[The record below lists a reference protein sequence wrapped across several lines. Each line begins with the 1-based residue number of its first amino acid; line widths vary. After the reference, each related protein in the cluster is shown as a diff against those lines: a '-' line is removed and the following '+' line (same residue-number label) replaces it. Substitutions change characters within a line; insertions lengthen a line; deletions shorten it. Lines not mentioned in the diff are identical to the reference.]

1 MCDQSVFTLF
11 TLYRQLRTQPH
22 DQIIINL
29 SISLF
34 GLYAFFLISG
44 HVTSVPALCGVS
56 AGLLHY
62 FMLVFFS
69 WTAVESVF
77 LFMKLVKVMGNGIN
91 RYTLKAGLL
100 AWSKNY
106 IMFIPLP

>member
-1 MCDQSVFTLF
+1 MS
-11 TLYRQLRTQPH
+11 YQLVLWYVHLNYLLMFDRHLRSQPH

-29 SISLF
+29 SISLL
-34 GLYAFFLISG
+34 GLYSFFLLGG
-44 HVTSVPALCGVS
+44 HVTRIKPLCGIS

-77 LFMKLVKVMGNGIN
+77 LFVKLVKVMGTGISH
-91 RYTLKAGLL
+91 YTLKAGLL
-100 AWSKNY
+100 AWSKS
-106 IMFIPLP
+106 L

>member
-1 MCDQSVFTLF
+1 MQSVLI
-11 TLYRQLRTQPH
+11 LLHLHYRQLRTQPH

-44 HVTSVPALCGVS
+44 HVTSVPALCGIS

-77 LFMKLVKVMGNGIN
+77 LFMKLVKVMGRGIN

-100 AWSKNY
+100 AWSKK
-106 IMFIPLP
+106 PL